1 MTTKQA
7 ITQADLLSFFLHD
20 DTQPHQSKAAMNTK
34 PADTSDWFCESVFE
48 GKAWKWISRS
58 PAYDGW
64 EIFEQPAGFYVWNRF
79 TFVGENTT
87 LEAAVARVELRRALD
102 GF

>member
-1 MTTKQA
+1 MTTEQA

-20 DTQPHQSKAAMNTK
+20 DTDHQQEAAMT
-34 PADTSDWFCESVFE
+34 ADTKDWFCESVFE

-79 TFVGENTT
+79 TFAGENDT
-87 LEAAVARVELRRALD
+87 LNAAVARVESRRAAG